1 MLSAASANREEPEIQ
16 RLRLLSYNIQ
26 SGLQTTHHREYVTKS
41 WKHFL
46 PHPEKQESLSLI
58 AKVLRD
64 YDVIALQEV
73 DAGSLRSAFLD
84 QTAYL
89 AHHGGF
95 PFWHKQVNR
104 NVGHLAQYS
113 NGFLSRFRPSA
124 VHTHRLPGLRGR
136 GAMVIEY
143 GEGEHTLSVV
153 LLHLA
158 LGKRGRLRQM
168 QFISELVKDR
178 PYVVVMGDLNC
189 SESSEHLHEFLDDAG
204 LKDATCGAPTYPS
217 WEPVRKID
225 HILVSKALKTENP
238 SVVDFPLS
246 DHLPI
251 TLEILLPFHLE

>member
-1 MLSAASANREEPEIQ
+1 MVEEALDLEVPNAGQ

-26 SGLQTTHHREYVTKS
+26 SGMQTTQHREYVTKS

-46 PHPEKQESLSLI
+46 PHREKQENLFMI
-58 AKVLRD
+58 AKILRE
-64 YDVIALQEV
+64 YDIVALQEV

-95 PFWHKQVNR
+95 PFWQKQVNR
-104 NVGHLAQYS
+104 NVGHLAQFS
-113 NGFLSRFRPSA
+113 NGFLSRFRPLA

-143 GEGEHTLSVV
+143 GSGEATLSVV

-168 QFISELVKDR
+168 QFIVELIKDLR
-178 PYVVVMGDLNC
+178 HVVVMGDLNC
-189 SESSEHLHEFLDDAG
+189 SDRSVHMQDFLDFAG

-217 WEPVRKID
+217 WQPVRKID
-225 HILVSKALKTENP
+225 HILVSNNLEVSNP

-251 TLEILLPFHLE
+251 SVDVQLPFELN